1 MTHGGL
7 QKLGNG
13 IGLTYPRP
21 SVTVARA
28 GATGRPA
35 EEPIS
40 VDVSVRSTFVE
51 NAYACG
57 SNHGSVPGQRL
68 DCYI

>member
-13 IGLTYPRP
+13 IGLTYSRP

-28 GATGRPA
+28 RAIGRPT
-35 EEPIS
+35 EEPIP
-40 VDVSVRSTFVE
+40 VNVSVRSTFVE
-51 NAYACG
+51 NAYTDASQPG
-57 SNHGSVPGQRL
+57 SAPGQCL